1 VTKWKLIIAVIICL
15 GLVAGIFFVGRGVGV
30 QGVNKQLKEAEAE
43 VQRLKGEKASLE
55 KGWAN
60 KETSYADKIKGL
72 NGRLISLQKE
82 NNVLENRIA
91 EYQRQRE
98 NIVVP
103 DSADGIANEFRKR
116 GIRSATACPR
126 PR

>member
-1 VTKWKLIIAVIICL
+1 VTKWKLVIAVIICL
-15 GLVAGIFFVGRGVGV
+15 GLAAFIFFVGRGVGV
-30 QGVNKQLKEAEAE
+30 QGVDKQLKEAEAE

-55 KGWAN
+55 KGWAS
-60 KETSYADKIKGL
+60 KETSFADKIKGL
-72 NGRLISLQKE
+72 NNRLVNLQKE

-98 NIVVP
+98 SIVVP
-103 DSADGIANEFRKR
+103 DSADGIANGFRKR